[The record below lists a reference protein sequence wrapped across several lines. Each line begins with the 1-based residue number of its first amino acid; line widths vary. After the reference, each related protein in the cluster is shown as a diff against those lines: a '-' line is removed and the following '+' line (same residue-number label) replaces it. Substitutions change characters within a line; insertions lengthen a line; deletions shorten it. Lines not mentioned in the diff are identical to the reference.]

1 MTSKYEIDLVERFA
15 RVCDTRRKVE
25 ALHKKLRAESL
36 EKTDGGEIVGNDHF
50 LLISTFEREAVDVKA
65 VQSFYQSRRRMVAT
79 VRREQTRVI
88 VKSLADMPGGDHIDL
103 AQIMMRDL
111 RDD

>member
-1 MTSKYEIDLVERFA
+1 M
-15 RVCDTRRKVE
+15 
-25 ALHKKLRAESL
+25 
-36 EKTDGGEIVGNDHF
+36 
-50 LLISTFEREAVDVKA
+50 KA

-88 VKSLADMPGGDHIDL
+88 VKSLADMPGGDHTDL